1 MSIELLALG
10 SILLL
15 GNVATIYFIC
25 SIFFKKIENFKN
37 KDNNESIET
46 KIELLKEQIK
56 LSTIIIQN
64 NSILI
69 SKNKKDLDTFEAF
82 IKAAL
87 ITNDDDV
94 IH

>member
-1 MSIELLALG
+1 MSIHLILFGIFILLANI
-10 SILLL
+10 SIS
-15 GNVATIYFIC
+15 YFFYNIIIKKLDTKD
-25 SIFFKKIENFKN
+25 SDFKDDDIKI
-37 KDNNESIET
+37 
-46 KIELLKEQIK
+46 KIELLKEQLK

-82 IKAAL
+82 IKAAM
-87 ITNDDDV
+87 ITVNDET